1 MMPAIIMVGA
11 EGEQALFENELTPV
25 GADDKR
31 RGSVWL
37 TSGQQMYRQF
47 DASYANMW
55 VHARFAVGDGAPP
68 SGYTS
73 IPTPIVEVGNSVRTL
88 ARIRNVDESGTTM
101 LIAFDVATA
110 PTGAS
115 FTSSAE
121 IPHPQDEF
129 INYDINVVTSGTD
142 MTVRFYRNEVLRH
155 TVTVSGAFGQADR
168 VLMQSMDTVLDWSN
182 VWYQDVI
189 VTDALPTVGMELATL
204 VPSAVGSYS
213 DFLNDYTAVDDAGY
227 DQSSVISS
235 TTPGDRESW
244 FFADPEFDLGD
255 KVIYGVAITTVAQTD
270 IAGTIT
276 DFEPFVRIG
285 AVNYPTADIG
295 ANNVAPNA
303 YVSIFTQNPSTTAP
317 WQQAEL
323 VGLEAGIRAV

>member
-1 MMPAIIMVGA
+1 MMPEILMVGA
-11 EGEQALFENELTPV
+11 EGEQALFENALTPV

-37 TSGQQMYRQF
+37 TAGQQMYRQF
-47 DASYANMW
+47 SATYANMW

-68 SGYTS
+68 SGYS
-73 IPTPIVEVGNSVRTL
+73 SFPSPIIEVGNSVCTL

-101 LIAFDVATA
+101 LIAFDVAA
-110 PTGAS
+110 DPAGS
-115 FTSSAE
+115 SYTSSAS

-142 MTVRFYRNEVLRH
+142 MTVRFYRNEVLRN
-155 TVTVSGAFGQADR
+155 TVTVVGAFGQADR
-168 VLMQSMDTVLDWSN
+168 VLMQSMDTVIDWSN

-189 VTDALPTVGMELATL
+189 VTDSLPTVGMELATL

-227 DQSSVISS
+227 DQSSVIST

-276 DFEPFVRIG
+276 DFEPFTRIG
-285 AVNYPTADIG
+285 AVNYPSTVIG
-295 ANNVAPNA
+295 ADNVAPNA
-303 YVSIFTQNPSTTAP
+303 YVSVFTQNPSTAAP